1 MTKENL
7 FKQLLSDPKFGPRVV
22 DLANSQLI
30 MGEAIESGR
39 GFLSSRLG
47 NVEGFFVNK
56 VLFNR
61 EVDLTSKQKARLT
74 TNTGVTD
81 TSFDGIT
88 RWALEYMRSASMVD
102 LMGVKSVNFPSQ
114 LKLLEYTN
122 NNNYTL
128 LASNNPIL
136 AVVNQISPW
145 TLSLAGK
152 KVLVINP
159 FIDDI
164 KSQYEKKSSIPF
176 IDELLPTFELIG
188 LMPPVTTSVDAISPE
203 DFERSLYQLKLQVLE
218 LDFDVAIIGAG
229 GYGLSIAAFIKEL
242 GKVALHI
249 GGLTQLIFGVTGAR
263 WDDAGWMNAV
273 DKRGWIRPTMNEDNK
288 HAFNIAK
295 GVYV

>member
-1 MTKENL
+1 MVEENL
-7 FKQLLSDPKFGPRVV
+7 FQQLLKDPKHGSKIV
-22 DLANSQLI
+22 DLPNSQL
-30 MGEAIESGR
+30 MMAAAIECGT

-61 EVDLTSKQKARLT
+61 EEDLTPKQQTRLT
-74 TNTGVTD
+74 SNTGVTD

-88 RWALEYMRSASMVD
+88 KWALEYMRSASMVD

-122 NNNYTL
+122 NSNYTL
-128 LASNNPIL
+128 LANNNPIL
-136 AVVNQISPW
+136 AAVNQIAPW

-159 FIDDI
+159 FINDI
-164 KSQYEKKSSIPF
+164 KCQYEKKSGIPF
-176 IDELLPTFELIG
+176 IDQLLPHFELIG
-188 LMPPVTTSVDAISPE
+188 LMPPVTTSVASVSPNE
-203 DFERSLYQLKLQVLE
+203 FDRGLYQLKLQVTA

-229 GYGLSIAAFIKEL
+229 GYGLSIGAFIKEL

-263 WDDAGWMNAV
+263 WDDAGWMSGV
-273 DKRGWIRPTMNEDNK
+273 DTRGWIRPTKNEANK
-288 HAFNIAK
+288 DAFSIAN